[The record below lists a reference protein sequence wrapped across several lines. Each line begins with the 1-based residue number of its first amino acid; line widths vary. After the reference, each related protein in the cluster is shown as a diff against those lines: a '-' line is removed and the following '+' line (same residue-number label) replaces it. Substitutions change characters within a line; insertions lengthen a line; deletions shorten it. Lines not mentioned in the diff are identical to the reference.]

1 VAKTYKTE
9 GIILKR
15 FDYGE
20 ADRILIIFS
29 KHYGKLDCLAKGVR
43 KLTSRKRND
52 IEPFS
57 LTSLFLV
64 SGKDLDLLAETQ
76 LINSFASI
84 NKDLKTTFLAWQLC
98 ELVDRLLPLGQENS
112 RVFEILKQSLSR
124 LATYNFSNDFMKE
137 FKKIILID
145 LGFGL
150 PINQGES
157 SIDYYIENI
166 IEKKINS
173 KLLLKRIQ

>member
-1 VAKTYKTE
+1 
-9 GIILKR
+9 
-15 FDYGE
+15 
-20 ADRILIIFS
+20 
-29 KHYGKLDCLAKGVR
+29 
-43 KLTSRKRND
+43 
-52 IEPFS
+52 
-57 LTSLFLV
+57 
-64 SGKDLDLLAETQ
+64 
-76 LINSFASI
+76 
-84 NKDLKTTFLAWQLC
+84 
-98 ELVDRLLPLGQENS
+98 
-112 RVFEILKQSLSR
+112 
-124 LATYNFSNDFMKE
+124 MKE